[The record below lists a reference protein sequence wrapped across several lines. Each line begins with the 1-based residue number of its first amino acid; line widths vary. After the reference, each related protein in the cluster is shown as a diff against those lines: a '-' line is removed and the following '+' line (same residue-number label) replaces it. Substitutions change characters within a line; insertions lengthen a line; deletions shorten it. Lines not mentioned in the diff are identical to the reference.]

1 MSWSLYAVP
10 LHDLAEDGMADWAKS
25 TSFSRGVP
33 DQAPP
38 PRPLPSVGDVLR
50 AFRTAGCHG
59 TPWFI
64 VDATGAAEQLE
75 ECPDPSACPRTDGRD
90 LGEVS
95 LRAEDHADRDRPL
108 PLDAAVRSL
117 SFRKPDGTAVL
128 AAMCALTPVAGAQ
141 LVYDDSA
148 DEVFVVRSG
157 ERAEDLVADW
167 PW

>member
-1 MSWSLYAVP
+1 MYAVP
-10 LHDLAEDGMADWAKS
+10 LHDLAMEGMADWAKS

-33 DQAPP
+33 DRAPP

-50 AFRTAGCHG
+50 AFRAAGCHG
-59 TPWFI
+59 TPWFT
-64 VDATGAAEQLE
+64 VDAAGSAGQLE
-75 ECPDPSACPRTDGRD
+75 RCPDPSACARTDGRD

-95 LRAEDHADRDRPL
+95 LRAGDRADPDQPL
-108 PLDAAVRSL
+108 ALDAAVRSL
-117 SFRKPDGTAVL
+117 SFRKPDGIAVL

-148 DEVFVVRSG
+148 DEVFVVRPG
-157 ERAEDLVADW
+157 ERAEDLASEW